1 MTRKEK
7 RILKEAVGILVR
19 KTVDYLKALPQILW
33 RDRKYVAIK
42 LVGLGM
48 GAWSLWELLYGMSL
62 TADDRGVYSASIF
75 LGAIM
80 AFAPA
85 ELFNNDD
92 TPHRRHRKE
101 EREEEEDVL

>member
-7 RILKEAVGILVR
+7 EILKKGKEILIR
-19 KTVDYLKALPQILW
+19 KLMGFPKVLW

-42 LVGLGM
+42 LLGLGM
-48 GAWSLWELLYGMSL
+48 GAWSVWELLNGASL
-62 TADDRGVYSASIF
+62 TADDKGVYTASIF